1 MPICKI
7 CGKDSVWTV
16 DVASKLCKECKKK
29 KKLETQEKKDEEKK
43 DEEKKQ
49 QFAEQ
54 QLIEREELKKEKQ
67 ALSQKYTVLELYKGL
82 AYVLMFV
89 STGLTIYSWGQLS
102 DASKAMKKLGG
113 GAAMDNALITLIVT
127 YVITMFSLFCLT
139 KMIDFLFDLD
149 LNKSNK

>member
-1 MPICKI
+1 MPICRV
-7 CGKDSVWTV
+7 CGKDSFWTV
-16 DVASKLCKECKKK
+16 DVASKICKDCKKK
-29 KKLETQEKKDEEKK
+29 EKLANKEKK

-54 QLIEREELKKEKQ
+54 LLIEKEELKKEKQ
-67 ALSQKYTVLELYKGL
+67 TLSQKYSVLEHYKGL
-82 AYVLMFV
+82 AYLMMFL
-89 STGLTIYSWGQLS
+89 STGFTIYSFIQI
-102 DASKAMKKLGG
+102 SKASNEMKKHGVGG
-113 GAAMDNALITLIVT
+113 SMDNAMLTLVIT